1 MENNKLL
8 KKAKKE
14 LSSKSTIKQVCK
26 WMKRNGVSHCSFGK
40 VLNLAL
46 GTDRFSTFC
55 GRQYNGEMDEIFIIK
70 DYIGSQQDLSNECIV
85 LKIGYRD
92 IFIFLGRYIYPKEV
106 GNICVEELVQ

>member
-40 VLNLAL
+40 VLNLVL

-92 IFIFLGRYIYPKEV
+92 IFIFWGRYIYPKEV